1 MSPRRVTLIATLAG
15 AALIAAPVVTGQAPR
30 FIWNVS
36 PSVPIGLY
44 GIAPAAAIEV
54 GDLVAVL
61 PPDDLA
67 AFLAARGYL
76 PRGVPLLK
84 RVLALPGAEVCR
96 RGATI
101 IAYDHAYG
109 EAQARDR
116 FGRDLPQWHGCRVI
130 AEGEVFLMNW
140 DVADSLDGRYF
151 GPLPRTSITAR
162 VTPIWTDEYGDGR
175 FRWRFTDPALE
186 P

>member
-1 MSPRRVTLIATLAG
+1 MSAYRFTVTAMLAG
-15 AALIAAPVVTGQAPR
+15 AALVATPIVTGHAPR
-30 FIWNVS
+30 FIWNAS

-67 AFLAARGYL
+67 AFRAARGYL

-96 RGATI
+96 HGATV

-109 EAQARDR
+109 DAQPRDR
-116 FGRDLPQWHGCRVI
+116 FGRDLPQWQGCRVI
-130 AEGEVFLMNW
+130 AEGEIFLMNW
-140 DVADSLDGRYF
+140 DAADSLDGRYF

-175 FRWRFTDPALE
+175 FRWRFTDPAFE

>member
-1 MSPRRVTLIATLAG
+1 MSPRRVTLIAMLAG
-15 AALIAAPVVTGQAPR
+15 AALVAAPVVTGQAPR
-30 FIWNVS
+30 FIWNAS

-44 GIAPAAAIEV
+44 GIAPAGAIEV

-96 RGATI
+96 HGATV

-116 FGRDLPQWHGCRVI
+116 FGRDLPQWQGCRVI

-140 DVADSLDGRYF
+140 HAADSLDGRYF
-151 GPLPRTSITAR
+151 GALPTSAVIGRALPLY
-162 VTPIWTDEYGDGR
+162 TDEYGDGR
-175 FRWRFTDPALE
+175 FRWRFTDPAKQ

>member
-1 MSPRRVTLIATLAG
+1 MSPRRVTLIAMLAG
-15 AALIAAPVVTGQAPR
+15 AALVAAPIVTDHAPH
-30 FIWNVS
+30 FIWNAS
-36 PSVPIGLY
+36 GSVAVGLY
-44 GIAPAAAIEV
+44 SLAPAGALDV

-67 AFLAARGYL
+67 AFLDTRGYL
-76 PRGVPLLK
+76 PRGVPLIK

-96 RGATI
+96 RGATV

-109 EAQARDR
+109 DAQPRDR
-116 FGRDLPQWHGCRVI
+116 FGRDLPQWQGCRVI
-130 AEGEVFLMNW
+130 AAGEVFLLNW
-140 DVADSLDGRYF
+140 DSGDSLDGRYF
-151 GPLPRTSITAR
+151 GALPASTVIGRALPLY
-162 VTPIWTDEYGDGR
+162 TDEYGDGR

>member
-1 MSPRRVTLIATLAG
+1 MSPRRVTLSAMFAG
-15 AALIAAPVVTGQAPR
+15 AALIAAPLVTGPAPR
-30 FIWNVS
+30 FIWNAS

-44 GIAPAAAIEV
+44 ALAPAGLLEV

-67 AFLAARGYL
+67 TFLAARGYL

-96 RGATI
+96 HGATV

-109 EAQARDR
+109 EAQPRDR
-116 FGRDLPQWHGCRVI
+116 LGRDLPQWQGCRVI
-130 AEGEVFLMNW
+130 ASGEIFLMNW
-140 DVADSLDGRYF
+140 DAADSLDGRYF

-175 FRWRFTDPALE
+175 FRWRFTDPAFE

>member
-1 MSPRRVTLIATLAG
+1 MSPRSVTLIAMLAG
-15 AALIAAPVVTGQAPR
+15 AALVAAPVVTGQTPR
-30 FIWNVS
+30 FIWNAS

-44 GIAPAAAIEV
+44 GIAPAGAIEV

-67 AFLAARGYL
+67 AFIAARGYL

-96 RGATI
+96 HGATV

-116 FGRDLPQWHGCRVI
+116 FSRDLPQWHGCRTVP
-130 AEGEVFLMNW
+130 EGEVFLMNW
-140 DVADSLDGRYF
+140 DAPDSLDGRYF
-151 GPLPRTSITAR
+151 GPLPRASITAR

>member
-1 MSPRRVTLIATLAG
+1 MSARRVTLIAMLAG
-15 AALIAAPVVTGQAPR
+15 AAVIAAPVVSGQAPR
-30 FIWNVS
+30 FIWNAS

-44 GIAPAAAIEV
+44 GIAPAGAIEV

-67 AFLAARGYL
+67 IFLDARGYL
-76 PRGVPLLK
+76 PRGVPLIK

-96 RGATI
+96 RSATV
-101 IAYDHAYG
+101 IAYEHAYG
-109 EAQARDR
+109 DAQPRDR
-116 FGRDLPQWHGCRVI
+116 FGRDLPQWHGCRTV
-130 AEGEVFLMNW
+130 AEGELFLMNW
-140 DVADSLDGRYF
+140 DAADSLDGRYF
-151 GPLPRTSITAR
+151 GALPASTVIGRVLPLY
-162 VTPIWTDEYGDGR
+162 TDEYGDGR